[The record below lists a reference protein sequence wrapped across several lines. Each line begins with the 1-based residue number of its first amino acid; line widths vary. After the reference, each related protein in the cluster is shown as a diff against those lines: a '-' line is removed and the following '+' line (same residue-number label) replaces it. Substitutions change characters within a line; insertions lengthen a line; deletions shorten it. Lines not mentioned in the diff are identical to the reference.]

1 MTTLTTTNVPQD
13 NFPPNWLSRAEI
25 PRAICRDM
33 HEAATQGD
41 VSNES
46 TAYKTLLRFLRT
58 DEERTLRL
66 LNLWVTG
73 CTKSSGAVQHSEQGI
88 RPKLQRVV
96 SALAEDTTLND
107 QVRGALRVLSG
118 RLFGPTNEPR
128 RRIISD
134 EYVIKSKVRELADL
148 IGSALKQKDISAI
161 GKAVMTLQK
170 AAPQDIWAKALGDPA
185 VGRAVDRMSAYR
197 IWSPTASLEAQ
208 VEVVSYLKD
217 SAKLPFS
224 ELTMRNL
231 TNTFTQAVASIQR
244 PANNDDI
251 TQAQQR
257 FALI

>member
-41 VSNES
+41 VSKES
-46 TAYKTLLRFLRT
+46 TAYKTLLSFLRT

-73 CTKSSGAVQHSEQGI
+73 CTKSSGAVQHPKQGI

-107 QVRGALRVLSG
+107 QVRGALRVLSA

-128 RRIISD
+128 RRIIS
-134 EYVIKSKVRELADL
+134 EELVIKSKVRELADL

-161 GKAVMTLQK
+161 GIAVMTLHRD
-170 AAPQDIWAKALGDPA
+170 ACQDMWAQALRDPA
-185 VGRAVDRMSAYR
+185 VGRAVDLMSAYR
-197 IWSPTASLEAQ
+197 IWSPTASLAAQ
-208 VEVVSYLKD
+208 VKVVSDLKD

-224 ELTMRNL
+224 ELTRRNL

-244 PANNDDI
+244 PANKDDI
-251 TQAQQR
+251 ATAQER